1 MPDTCPVC
9 GERDLVKPAQPET
22 AADTSAAVLT
32 LVVVTDLAFTTGGQ
46 FETTAVEANLTRP
59 LNLLH
64 CVWTC

>member
-22 AADTSAAVLT
+22 PPDASAAVLT
-32 LVVVTDLAFTTGGQ
+32 VLVTVDFSVTTGGQ
-46 FETTAVEANLTRP
+46 FETTAVEGNLTRP